1 MWRRLVSEGFRVFF
15 LGAGVVAL
23 VSMALWLAYLGGLFP
38 ALDALP
44 MPVQHW
50 HGHELIFGYGGA
62 ALGGFF
68 LTAVP
73 NWTGAKAAP
82 HRFIAMV
89 AGVWLLG
96 RLMILASGVVPP
108 VMVGLVDLAFAPI
121 LAAKIATQL
130 LRRPKPQNMVFLLFL
145 ILFWLANL
153 RVHLDWMGMAW
164 GDAGDGLRA
173 GLMAL
178 AGMIAILG
186 GRVTPAFT
194 RNALHRAGIES
205 SRPRD
210 PKFFTPLIIVLAA
223 LLAASALVLPGT
235 VFAAAIALC
244 AGAVMLLRVVLW
256 ATWFQWGQPI
266 LWALHLSYGS
276 VGFGLILTGA
286 ARIDLLPEIAALH
299 FLAIGGVGGM
309 TVAVM
314 SRATLGHTGRPL
326 EAPRGVVLA
335 YWALPLAALL
345 RWGAGQVTGDLSML
359 GLYGAGALWCAAYA
373 GFLVCLWPAFWH
385 PRLPRAPVGRAPPA

>member
-1 MWRRLVSEGFRVFF
+1 MWRQLVSEGFRVFF

-164 GDAGDGLRA
+164 GD
-173 GLMAL
+173 
-178 AGMIAILG
+178 
-186 GRVTPAFT
+186 GR
-194 RNALHRAGIES
+194 N
-205 SRPRD
+205 
-210 PKFFTPLIIVLAA
+210 
-223 LLAASALVLPGT
+223 
-235 VFAAAIALC
+235 
-244 AGAVMLLRVVLW
+244 
-256 ATWFQWGQPI
+256 
-266 LWALHLSYGS
+266 
-276 VGFGLILTGA
+276 
-286 ARIDLLPEIAALH
+286 IAAQP
-299 FLAIGGVGGM
+299 
-309 TVAVM
+309 T
-314 SRATLGHTGRPL
+314 
-326 EAPRGVVLA
+326 
-335 YWALPLAALL
+335 AA
-345 RWGAGQVTGDLSML
+345 
-359 GLYGAGALWCAAYA
+359 
-373 GFLVCLWPAFWH
+373 
-385 PRLPRAPVGRAPPA
+385 